1 MRTIALATPKSSER
15 LTRRRVPKPSGAPR
29 YTAGM
34 APIGP
39 PPRAGNAFRRRFV
52 RGLARGATALALLVA
67 AGCLRSPSNRYQ
79 GYVEGEFV
87 YVASPLAGEL
97 VTLSVKRGEQVKP
110 GDLLFALECGSETA
124 ERDGAEKRLA
134 QARASLEDAK
144 KGKRPSEIE
153 SLEAQLGQAKAA
165 LVLSEQELQRQE
177 KLMQSNATAAT
188 DRDHAKSAR
197 DQDAD
202 HVAELE
208 ADLKT
213 AKLGSREDQIAA
225 ADAEVKSREAAL
237 AKAEWDLAQ
246 KRQTATQA
254 GLVYDTLYRE
264 GEWVAAGRPV
274 VALLP
279 PPNLKVRAFVPQA
292 VVATLH
298 PGDRAVVHVDG
309 GAGPFPG
316 RISFISPQVEYTPPV
331 IFSQESRDKLVFM
344 VELRFDDATA
354 TKLNPGQPVDVTFGS

>member
-1 MRTIALATPKSSER
+1 
-15 LTRRRVPKPSGAPR
+15 
-29 YTAGM
+29 M
-34 APIGP
+34 APTGS
-39 PPRAGNAFRRRFV
+39 PPRAGDACRRSLAR
-52 RGLARGATALALLVA
+52 RIARGAAALALVVAVAA
-67 AGCLRSPSNRYQ
+67 AGCDRTASGRYQ

-97 VTLSVKRGEQVKP
+97 ETLKVQRGAHVKP
-110 GDLLFALECGSETA
+110 GDLLFALEHGSETA
-124 ERDGAEKRLA
+124 TRDFAERQLA
-134 QARASLEDAK
+134 QARATLEDVK

-165 LVLSEQELQRQE
+165 LVLSEQELARQE

-246 KRQTATQA
+246 KQQTATQA

-264 GEWVAAGRPV
+264 GEWVAAGHPV

-292 VVATLH
+292 VVATIH

-309 GAGPFPG
+309 GAGPFTG
-316 RISFISPQVEYTPPV
+316 RVSFISPQVEYTPPV

>member
-1 MRTIALATPKSSER
+1 MASSGRSLREGIAL
-15 LTRRRVPKPSGAPR
+15 V
-29 YTAGM
+29 
-34 APIGP
+34 
-39 PPRAGNAFRRRFV
+39 
-52 RGLARGATALALLVA
+52 ALALA
-67 AGCLRSPSNRYQ
+67 AAAASCTRPASGRCQ

-97 VTLSVKRGEQVKP
+97 VTLDVQRGARVKP
-110 GDLLFALECGSETA
+110 GDLLFSLECGSETA
-124 ERDGAEKRLA
+124 ARDFEERRLA
-134 QARASLEDAK
+134 QARATLEDEK
-144 KGKRPSEIE
+144 KGRRPSEIE

-165 LVLSEQELQRQE
+165 LVLSEQELARQE
-177 KLMQSNATAAT
+177 KLVQSNATALT
-188 DRDHAKSAR
+188 ERDHAKSAR

-202 HVAELE
+202 RVAELE
-208 ADLKT
+208 ANLKT

-225 ADAEVKSREAAL
+225 AEAEVKSREAAL

-254 GLVYDTLYRE
+254 ALVFDTLFRE

-298 PGDRAVVHVDG
+298 PGDRALVHVDG

-316 RISFISPQVEYTPPV
+316 RVSFISPQVEFTPPV
-331 IFSQESRDKLVFM
+331 IFSQESRGKLVFM

>member
-1 MRTIALATPKSSER
+1 
-15 LTRRRVPKPSGAPR
+15 
-29 YTAGM
+29 M
-34 APIGP
+34 APTG
-39 PPRAGNAFRRRFV
+39 RS
-52 RGLARGATALALLVA
+52 LHATVAAAALALVA
-67 AGCLRSPSNRYQ
+67 ATAACTRSPSGRYQ

-97 VTLSVKRGEQVKP
+97 VTLKVQRGGQVKP

-124 ERDGAEKRLA
+124 ARDFAAKQLA
-134 QARASLEDAK
+134 QSRATLEDEK
-144 KGKRPSEIE
+144 KGRRPSEIE

-165 LVLSEQELQRQE
+165 LVLSEQELARQE
-177 KLMQSNATAAT
+177 KLLQSNASAVT
-188 DRDHAKSAR
+188 DRDHARSAR
-197 DQDAD
+197 DQDAN

-208 ADLKT
+208 ANLKT

-225 ADAEVKSREAAL
+225 AAEEVKSREAAL

-246 KRQTATQA
+246 KQQTATQA

-292 VVATLH
+292 VVATIH
-298 PGDRAVVHVDG
+298 PGDRATVHVDG
-309 GAGPFPG
+309 GAGPFTG
-316 RISFISPQVEYTPPV
+316 RVSFISPQVEYTPPV